1 MKKDFKTLPYFLVRL
16 QNEEETTFL
25 TTLLKM
31 AGYKITSNKLT
42 SGKVP
47 VMIRKD
53 RKEALMPTNMAMASL
68 CATYSANVV
77 EENILS
83 LKEFIKKVTKI
94 KNEEKTF

>member
-1 MKKDFKTLPYFLVRL
+1 
-16 QNEEETTFL
+16 
-25 TTLLKM
+25 
-31 AGYKITSNKLT
+31 
-42 SGKVP
+42 
-47 VMIRKD
+47 MIRKD